1 MLNVENK
8 NRYTIDG
15 NEAELVFH
23 GDVNTFLIKN
33 CCDITIKNLT
43 IDYYN
48 PTSIELYVKNINEEL
63 NYVDFI
69 IPKAFNY
76 YLEENDIIW
85 TSEKNENHYYWMGKI
100 DLNHMR

>member
-1 MLNVENK
+1 MKINEIKNIIENRDDYIKFKNSKYDFFKEDSEYINLHFSNTNTIENPYKHIMLNVENK

-48 PTSIELYVKNINEEL
+48 PT
-63 NYVDFI
+63 
-69 IPKAFNY
+69 
-76 YLEENDIIW
+76 
-85 TSEKNENHYYWMGKI
+85 
-100 DLNHMR
+100 